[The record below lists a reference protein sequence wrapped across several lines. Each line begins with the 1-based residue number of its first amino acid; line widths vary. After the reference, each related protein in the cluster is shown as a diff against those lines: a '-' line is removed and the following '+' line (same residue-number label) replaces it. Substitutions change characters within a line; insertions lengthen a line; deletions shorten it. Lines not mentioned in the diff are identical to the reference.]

1 MLIQTKTKSQIIA
14 GKNTCRNIWRLN
26 GRWMYSVS
34 ANTKSRDFINAK
46 SRDPCKTKSRDSA
59 NTMSQQYASSHKT
72 IYITH
77 ICNDAIYHLVYIDES
92 MCIELACK
100 WQSIIKVFIIPCENI
115 IKVIPRLIVLIGFTW
130 SCSYKILL
138 RINLL
143 MAISSA
149 Q

>member
-1 MLIQTKTKSQIIA
+1 MTTVLIQTKTKSQIIA

-26 GRWMYSVS
+26 ERWMHSVS
-34 ANTKSRDFINAK
+34 ANTKSRDSINA
-46 SRDPCKTKSRDSA
+46 KSRDSA

>member
-1 MLIQTKTKSQIIA
+1 LTTVLIQTKTKSQIIA

-26 GRWMYSVS
+26 GRWMHSVS
-34 ANTKSRDFINAK
+34 ANTKSRDFINA
-46 SRDPCKTKSRDSA
+46 KSRDSA